1 MKKQIFILIGAI
13 SFSITTLAQDYTGIW
28 KSEEDTSYYIV
39 ILYKPDEGYIF
50 TNFSFFA
57 QNVIQENFIEQ
68 NENNIKT
75 VVHNPENG
83 WRVFIEYEYIDKDN
97 LRATFSGD
105 SDVIQTLKRKKIL

>member
-1 MKKQIFILIGAI
+1 MLGHLCANWGLFVASWANVGPSWHHLVLRVGA
-13 SFSITTLAQDYTGIW
+13 GW
-28 KSEEDTSYYIV
+28 
-39 ILYKPDEGYIF
+39 
-50 TNFSFFA
+50 A